1 MKKLLLLPLAVL
13 AISCNTTT
21 VKGTEMKSSETMATT
36 NTMSKKTE
44 KFVANYISE
53 DNTTKLLVVTEMDM
67 ALVRVD
73 GKTISGLERIV
84 SASGATYYKEGVT
97 LTLKGKK
104 AYLEMNNTIIEFSM
118 LPTHLENFAM

>member
-1 MKKLLLLPLAVL
+1 MKKLLLLPLALL

-21 VKGTEMKSSETMATT
+21 VKGTEMKSSETMTST
-36 NTMSKKTE
+36 NTMTKTE
-44 KFVANYISE
+44 KFVGNYVSE
-53 DNTTKLLVVTEMDM
+53 DKTMKLLVVTEMDM